1 MPAWPG
7 FAVYRTSFFN
17 RQSRLTHKEHT
28 GTSGANLEHKP
39 PAGTSYAGQV
49 KPIRKYLEGNQCTL
63 HFITSCRLVH
73 TLNLLVKF
81 AAKHIAGLYM
91 LYTEQLNSFLSI
103 FFFFFFFFCGWV
115 NRITAEVGILSGVT
129 LLKCQKCVRA
139 STALVFVAAKP
150 FLHHVTCTSLYG
162 KHGSSRTCSQIY
174 LILSYHILHVL
185 IFLSIATIRVGFFAM
200 SRVLPVAFVLP
211 VHEL

>member
-1 MPAWPG
+1 MQNRPCLPIVFPETYLYDHEIYLNSSFKFHTPVGNVLLAMPAWPG

-103 FFFFFFFFCGWV
+103 FFFFFFFFL
-115 NRITAEVGILSGVT
+115 RLS
-129 LLKCQKCVRA
+129 Q
-139 STALVFVAAKP
+139 
-150 FLHHVTCTSLYG
+150 
-162 KHGSSRTCSQIY
+162 
-174 LILSYHILHVL
+174 
-185 IFLSIATIRVGFFAM
+185 
-200 SRVLPVAFVLP
+200 
-211 VHEL
+211 